1 MWTALFA
8 AANLLALAGWIMLIF
23 LPRRPVALAAVLY
36 LGTGLLSAVYA
47 VLLVLLLAVRPASNA
62 LRSNA
67 KDGGSLDPQGA
78 GGEVAALGGPGMG
91 VVTPYD
97 REALDG
103 QIELAQRIARENPD
117 DAVLALRRLLAEDIR
132 Q

>member
-1 MWTALFA
+1 VVMRPFEKVE
-8 AANLLALAGWIMLIF
+8 GDE
-23 LPRRPVALAAVLY
+23 LPFYETSWFGMAVRNGVAIL
-36 LGTGLLSAVYA
+36 A
-47 VLLVLLLAVRPASNA
+47 VLLVLLLAVRPAINA

-67 KDGGSLDPQGA
+67 KDGGTLDPQGA
-78 GGEVAALGGPGMG
+78 GDEVAALGGPGMG

-117 DAVLALRRLLAEDIR
+117 DAVLALRRLLAEDMR
-132 Q
+132 QGASA